1 MLNGPVRV
9 APEWKELQDQLRE
22 RLELQ
27 KALPEGAEGTPLLL
41 SDRPSIVFRE
51 SCFPSYMPLFCYY
64 ATEWGNFFAS
74 FTWKRARQSRVRVW
88 SYSMEDESSVT
99 EKMYT
104 LDEHPGVL
112 IIAYVPHL
120 HLFVAYCDD
129 IHFRFFGDHTR
140 DFKLLSKM
148 SSPYSVTSLCYS
160 PDTCEL
166 ISGAIGV
173 VAFWAL
179 LMLEVPS
186 MSVTQEVCV
195 ATGEF
200 VHFLKVEPERRML
213 VALCENVIRVY
224 DYQTKAQIR
233 TFQMSQGVSLTCCA
247 AHWPQSFLYTGDLA
261 GDVKVW
267 NFDAGTR
274 VRDFKAHQSAISNV
288 IVRMAVHSFMT
299 ASLDGKL
306 KEWNLTTCE
315 LLRRVDIGEEVFQ
328 MQFLNE
334 ETFFLR
340 TQYTFSIRMVNN
352 FYQLF
357 SRSKSS
363 LKRLVRVQC
372 GPDRARLLATTEDG
386 VLRFLSPVTG
396 EMLFVTWPFQLLE
409 KALDYVYDPDREEL
423 LVTMGT
429 SDIYVLDTT
438 KNPCPAKYIL
448 HTTDSMDDKVL
459 CLAYSRLDLD
469 GRATSFIF
477 SGFKS
482 GKVRSVTQQLYR
494 MGSRKLHDG
503 NVVALSSLSGSGHLP
518 YHSRE
523 ASFLC
528 SYGLD
533 EYIILSEVILKKNS
547 LLEVL
552 PLVVIP
558 STNCRIN
565 ILLLIPGYICALT
578 EQNRVRLWRQAAL
591 VPGAK
596 NPFWNE
602 TAAMHSSTITS
613 FDYCHALGLLVT
625 GGSDGSV
632 RIWDL
637 LGKMLVDFD
646 TTLKFSRVCFANQR
660 GDLVVGCSTDIYF
673 ISCVTYLPRKPL
685 ARLLTQR
692 VRDDAVERPLPFLPR
707 FLLTFDIVFVPKYLQ
722 VGKQAKKFERM
733 EPLTNHKEVVMEKNV
748 AVVVEFVGRDGGVF
762 PGPDFYGLPPPPPK
776 ETLPEFAV
784 EYQLISQPP
793 LRLSLEK
800 KLAPP
805 PPYRGLPRMVQQLP
819 LLQTIRFQQGHSWPI
834 APDGY
839 VPNSV
844 IRAHLFPKGTPPDLW
859 CPLLPTRDPLPRR
872 KLVKI
877 QMPEWDTSELMEK
890 ARKKKAQK
898 MKQTPSG
905 TRAHRDLLA
914 EIMNK
919 RWLRH
924 KPSDT
929 TLPAIMKAI
938 LNLMDD
944 VPYSTYLL
952 CTSALVQLS
961 ESYALPSSIQ
971 EVAFER
977 LIQDTT
983 HKEVR
988 MRLAA
993 WEALG
998 KMDLLGEQEVVPLA
1012 QALMDENKKVRDLA
1026 RSLLD
1031 SVAGIT
1037 DKFVLKQ
1044 EMQHQATAHL
1054 EDLVLSQKERAAF
1067 PRRVRAAGIVAS
1079 SKDEAIYALTEGT
1092 ERLMTCV
1099 ENQLTANLFLMSE
1112 YPLPEAQF
1120 LGHPAPPRHRRIS
1133 GKLAEEYGEPEGL
1146 EAGQARWMGVFGRSG
1161 RKEVEARAIT
1171 EEAKQ
1176 PSPRKLPRIQ
1186 QARGKGV
1193 TMAPFPEAPESSS
1206 SPSRHTTS
1214 ASGSP
1219 TTSSG
1224 SSGTRELRAAKKA
1237 QREKEKLRQARAP
1250 PSAPQEVHRLRKLRK
1265 RAQPILL
1272 QRRDTRTQ
1280 LYSEMLKSTKV
1291 RKETSAPSA
1300 VVPPAKPKAG
1310 GSLIQAKSSPV
1321 EPPTL
1326 PPGPPGPPGPPSAP
1340 WPPGPPSAP
1349 WPPGPPSAPG
1359 PPPKGIL
1366 IDPKQQYAADK
1377 SNWRNDL
1384 YKLMML
1390 RISPSVEGRTVGEDF
1405 LASAQK
1411 ALAGQ
1416 RLSWELLA
1424 DLRQALLSSQEKLS
1438 TEPPAWRKYMD
1449 DFVKLSLKES
1459 WLQPSEES
1467 LEAVLA
1473 VRTAEDRTS
1482 SSSEPDEPSQDE
1494 AEKGPRGRA
1503 TVAKKKSRRHRG
1515 AKVGKL
1521 LQGASEKEAKR
1532 VAKLSAKWG
1541 ARMEEFS
1548 KGKQESVTRAGEQ
1561 ELAWSKE
1568 QVPARAKERDRPLEK
1583 EPSRGRARGAE
1594 SWRRKEPE
1602 AAERGGKEGAVQKA
1616 EGWPAGE
1623 EEEEEEEEAERA
1635 QEELPSVEEL
1645 PLPVGSQRILTR
1657 LSEDTLT
1664 KMRVEVKARMMEELK
1679 ARALHE
1685 ALGRVREIALA
1696 EARQAA
1702 LAEAKGRALLRAQ
1715 KKALAEA
1722 WEKVL
1727 VEAQQTVMEEAME
1740 RALEEAK
1747 RIVQAEGLEGDVA
1760 EERLQELVPVIAEQ
1774 LAKER
1779 ALELAMSAKVE
1790 VDEARVLE
1798 LAEEEAIEIDEA
1810 RLLELAEER
1819 AQELAEIRA
1828 RELAEAAMLEMPEE
1842 RLLELVEVRAQLLAQ
1857 AKLMETQLEQEEEE
1871 WAEKRAPFFDKEK
1884 VGFPETVDDESIWL
1898 LSDDEREA
1906 LVTLWE
1912 MGQALEAEAE
1922 LTEQAQL
1929 LLELLTQPEKLQRRD
1944 SATFQTL
1951 FRLVSLVE
1959 VPSTAHLQ
1967 ETADAVL
1974 QKAEDLLKEAEQR
1987 QEPLSEEQQSVLGQ
2001 LREVVEAHKPW
2012 NASPRQYGARM
2023 KKLFK
2028 SVQAVLRARNLKQRL
2043 TNNAWLQ
2050 AWQQK
2055 AEKAWAQ
2062 EEGREERW
2070 KERWEERRKEGRE
2083 ERRKEGR
2090 EERRKEGREERQE
2103 ERWKEGREE
2112 RRKEGREERQE
2123 ERRKEGRE
2131 ERWEEGREERQ
2142 EERWKEGREERWEE
2156 GREERQEERQ
2166 GKRQEQRWEE
2176 RQKKDRRAWL
2186 KKNLRQAFGKFQA
2199 EHERAQRARQE
2210 QLHRER
2216 CLKFRSRPIVL
2227 GFAEGEA
2234 GAKGRAEERRGEGP
2248 EADRWPGGQKSSLRK
2263 QVAARDHGKLT
2274 WSLGQQW
2281 EKAWH
2286 AFLQMEK
2293 LSPAL
2298 GTPQPTGYRLPKD
2311 SLYKTTK
2318 PTRRLHRKMLRRGGR
2333 QHIFRLDETS
2343 AVDWEAFMGLYL
2355 SIASMKEEGVAP
2367 ARWQK
2372 QAATLLDLYG
2382 VSNPLVRAMIQQL
2395 LMGDHRQ
2402 RRYVPSSCLRLKRQ
2416 QADLGQRIL
2425 YEMIVHSAQLRPPQ
2439 PVFHHVIPLSYQNNV
2454 QPFKMQGITHF
2465 GPLSLKWKT
2474 SFPRGRLPRLS
2485 LYVYSHP
2492 SSSS

>member
-1 MLNGPVRV
+1 MKTELMPAIHISQAATREGASRDRMLKGPVRV
-9 APEWKELQDQLRE
+9 APQWKELQNQLRG

-27 KALPEGAEGTPLLL
+27 KALPEGAEGIPFLL

-74 FTWKRARQSRVRVW
+74 FTWRRAKRSRVRVW

-112 IIAYVPHL
+112 TITYVPHV

-160 PDTCEL
+160 PETCEL

-173 VAFWAL
+173 VAFWTF

-200 VHFLKVEPERRML
+200 VHFLRVEQERRML
-213 VALCENVIRVY
+213 VALCENIIRVY

-247 AHWPQSFLYTGDLA
+247 AYWPQSFLYTGDLA

-267 NFDAGTR
+267 NFDTGTH
-274 VRDFKAHQSAISNV
+274 VNQFKAHQSAISN
-288 IVRMAVHSFMT
+288 IIIRIAVHSFMT
-299 ASLDGKL
+299 ASLDGML

-334 ETFFLR
+334 QTFFLR
-340 TQYTFSIRMVNN
+340 TQYTFSIRTVNN

-357 SRSKSS
+357 NRSKST

-372 GPDRARLLATTEDG
+372 GPDKARILATTEDG
-386 VLRFLSPVTG
+386 VIRFLSPVTG

-459 CLAYSRLDLD
+459 CLAYSRLDLN
-469 GRATSFIF
+469 GRTTSFIF

-503 NVVALSSLSGSGHLP
+503 NVVALSSLSGLGYLS

-591 VPGAK
+591 VPGEK
-596 NPFWNE
+596 NPFWKE

-613 FDYCHALGLLVT
+613 FDYCHTLGILVT

-632 RIWDL
+632 RIWDI

-673 ISCVTYLPRKPL
+673 ISCVTYLPKKHL
-685 ARLLTQR
+685 TSLLTHR
-692 VRDDAVERPLPFLPR
+692 VRDDVVEYPLPFLPR

-733 EPLTNHKEVVMEKNV
+733 EPLTNHKEVLIEKGV
-748 AVVVEFVGRDGGVF
+748 AKVVEFVGRDVSVF

-784 EYQLISQPP
+784 EYQLISQPTLGP
-793 LRLSLEK
+793 SLEK

-805 PPYRGLPRMVQQLP
+805 PPYRGLPRMVEHVP
-819 LLQTIRFQQGHSWPI
+819 LLQTLRFQEGHSWPI

-844 IRAHLFPKGTPPDLW
+844 IRAQLFPKGTPPDLW
-859 CPLLPTRDPLPRR
+859 CPLLSSRDPLPKR

-877 QMPEWDTSELMEK
+877 QMPEWDTSEVVEK

-898 MKQTPSG
+898 MKQTPSA
-905 TRAHRDLLA
+905 TRGHRDLLA
-914 EIMNK
+914 EIMTK
-919 RWLRH
+919 PWLRH

-929 TLPAIMKAI
+929 SLPSVMKAI

-961 ESYALPSSIQ
+961 ESYTLPSSIQ

-1012 QALMDENKKVRDLA
+1012 RALMDENRKVRDLA

-1044 EMQHQATAHL
+1044 EMQRLVATSL
-1054 EDLVLSQKERAAF
+1054 EDLRVLSQKERAAF
-1067 PRRVRAAGIVAS
+1067 PRRVRAAGIVAD
-1079 SKDEAIYALTEGT
+1079 SKDEAVYALTEGT

-1112 YPLPEAQF
+1112 YPPPEAQL
-1120 LGHPAPPRHRRIS
+1120 LGHPPPSRRRRIS
-1133 GKLAEEYGEPEGL
+1133 GKAAEEYGEPEGP
-1146 EAGQARWMGVFGRSG
+1146 EAGQARWLGLFGRSG
-1161 RKEVEARAIT
+1161 RKEAEVRATT

-1176 PSPRKLPRIQ
+1176 TSPRKLPRIQ

-1193 TMAPFPEAPESSS
+1193 AIMPSPEVPESSS
-1206 SPSRHTTS
+1206 SSSPSQRTTS
-1214 ASGSP
+1214 TSGSP

-1224 SSGTRELRAAKKA
+1224 SSNTRELRAAKKA
-1237 QREKEKLRQARAP
+1237 QREKERLRHPKVPATSSQD
-1250 PSAPQEVHRLRKLRK
+1250 VHRLRKLRK

-1280 LYSEMLKSTKV
+1280 LYTEMLKSMKV
-1291 RKETSAPSA
+1291 RKEQSAPA
-1300 VVPPAKPKAG
+1300 VVVPPAKPKAG
-1310 GSLIQAKSSPV
+1310 SSLIQAKPSPV

-1326 PPGPPGPPGPPSAP
+1326 PPGPPGPTT
-1340 WPPGPPSAP
+1340 
-1349 WPPGPPSAPG
+1349 
-1359 PPPKGIL
+1359 KGIL
-1366 IDPKQQYAADK
+1366 IDPKQQYADSK

-1390 RISPSVEGRTVGEDF
+1390 RIAPSVEGRTVGEDF
-1405 LASAQK
+1405 LASARI

-1416 RLSWELLA
+1416 KLSWELLTN
-1424 DLRQALLSSQEKLS
+1424 LSQALLSSQEKLT
-1438 TEPPAWRKYMD
+1438 TETPAWKKYMD
-1449 DFVKLSLKES
+1449 DFIKLSLKES
-1459 WLQPSEES
+1459 WLKSSVES
-1467 LEAVLA
+1467 LETVVA
-1473 VRTAEDRTS
+1473 VRTAGDMP
-1482 SSSEPDEPSQDE
+1482 SSSETDELSQDE
-1494 AEKGPRGRA
+1494 AEKELQEEAEERA
-1503 TVAKKKSRRHRG
+1503 TVAEKKRLQQRG
-1515 AKVGKL
+1515 AKEGKL
-1521 LQGASEKEAKR
+1521 LQVASEKEAR
-1532 VAKLSAKWG
+1532 RMAKLSEKWG
-1541 ARMEEFS
+1541 ARMEDVS
-1548 KGKQESVTRAGEQ
+1548 KRRQESVARAREQ
-1561 ELAWSKE
+1561 ELARSKE
-1568 QVPARAKERDRPLEK
+1568 QLPARGKEREHLEKEK
-1583 EPSRGRARGAE
+1583 EPSGGRARGAE
-1594 SWRRKEPE
+1594 PLRRKERE
-1602 AAERGGKEGAVQKA
+1602 ATERRGKEVTVHKA
-1616 EGWPAGE
+1616 GQPAGKA
-1623 EEEEEEEEAERA
+1623 EEEAEEVEEAERS
-1635 QEELPSVEEL
+1635 QEELLSMEEL
-1645 PLPVGSQRILTR
+1645 QKKPLLTDSERILTQ
-1657 LSEDTLT
+1657 LSEDTLNE
-1664 KMRVEVKARMMEELK
+1664 MRTEGKARIMEELK
-1679 ARALHE
+1679 ARALQE
-1685 ALGRVREIALA
+1685 ALETIKKGTLAEARQIALA
-1696 EARQAA
+1696 EAKDQ
-1702 LAEAKGRALLRAQ
+1702 ALLEAR
-1715 KKALAEA
+1715 KKALVEA

-1727 VEAQQTVMEEAME
+1727 AEAHQKALEEVME
-1740 RALEEAK
+1740 RALEEAEK
-1747 RIVQAEGLEGDVA
+1747 IVQAEGLEGNMA
-1760 EERLQELVPVIAEQ
+1760 EERLQELVLVIAEE

-1779 ALELAMSAKVE
+1779 VMELAMLAEVE

-1798 LAEEEAIEIDEA
+1798 LAEEEAIEIDEV
-1810 RLLELAEER
+1810 RLLELAEARARELAETR
-1819 AQELAEIRA
+1819 AQELAEA
-1828 RELAEAAMLEMPEE
+1828 TMLEMPEE
-1842 RLLELVEVRAQLLAQ
+1842 RLLELAEVRAQLLAQ
-1857 AKLMETQLEQEEEE
+1857 VKLMEKQLEQEEEE
-1871 WAEKRAPFFDKEK
+1871 WAEKRALFFDKEK
-1884 VGFPETVDDESIWL
+1884 VGSPEALDDKGIWL
-1898 LSDDEREA
+1898 LSEDEREA

-1912 MGQALEAEAE
+1912 MDQAPEAEAE
-1922 LTEQAQL
+1922 LTAQAQL
-1929 LLELLTQPEKLQRRD
+1929 LLEVLTQPEKLQRRD
-1944 SATFQTL
+1944 SATFQNL
-1951 FRLVSLVE
+1951 FRVASLVR

-1967 ETADAVL
+1967 EMVDALL
-1974 QKAEDLLKEAEQR
+1974 QKAEDLLKEAEER
-1987 QEPLSEEQQSVLGQ
+1987 QDSLSEEQLSVLGR
-2001 LREVVEAHKPW
+2001 LKEAVEAHKPW

-2023 KKLFK
+2023 KRLFK
-2028 SVQAVLRARNLKQRL
+2028 SVLAVLQARNLKRRL
-2043 TNNAWLQ
+2043 TSNDWLQ
-2050 AWQQK
+2050 GWQWK
-2055 AEKAWAQ
+2055 VEKAWT
-2062 EEGREERW
+2062 
-2070 KERWEERRKEGRE
+2070 
-2083 ERRKEGR
+2083 
-2090 EERRKEGREERQE
+2090 QE
-2103 ERWKEGREE
+2103 ER
-2112 RRKEGREERQE
+2112 REERQE
-2123 ERRKEGRE
+2123 ERRE
-2131 ERWEEGREERQ
+2131 
-2142 EERWKEGREERWEE
+2142 
-2156 GREERQEERQ
+2156 
-2166 GKRQEQRWEE
+2166 
-2176 RQKKDRRAWL
+2176 KDQRAWL
-2186 KKNLRQAFGKFQA
+2186 RKKLRQAFGKFQA
-2199 EHERAQRARQE
+2199 EQERAQQE
-2210 QLHRER
+2210 RREQQRRER

-2227 GFAEGEA
+2227 GFPEGAEGKE
-2234 GAKGRAEERRGEGP
+2234 GRVQEQGQREEEWGEGL
-2248 EADRWPGGQKSSLRK
+2248 EAARLAGGLKSSLRK
-2263 QVAARDHGKLT
+2263 ERAARDHGKLT
-2274 WSLGQQW
+2274 WSMGQQW

-2286 AFLQMEK
+2286 AFLQTEE

-2298 GTPQPTGYRLPKD
+2298 AAPQPKGYRLPKD

-2333 QHIFRLDETS
+2333 QHIFRLDE
-2343 AVDWEAFMGLYL
+2343 AKGVDWETFMGLYL
-2355 SIASMKEEGVAP
+2355 SIASMKEEGVA
-2367 ARWQK
+2367 AAAWQE

-2382 VSNPLVRAMIQQL
+2382 MSNPLVRAMIQQL
-2395 LMGDHRQ
+2395 LVGDHRQ
-2402 RRYVPSSCLRLKRQ
+2402 RKYVPSSCWRLKRA
-2416 QADLGQRIL
+2416 QADLGQRVL
-2425 YEMIVHSAQLRPPQ
+2425 YEMIVHSARLQPPQ
-2439 PVFHHVIPLSYQNNV
+2439 PTFHHVIPLSYQNNV
-2454 QPFKMQGITHF
+2454 QPFKMQGVTHF
-2465 GPLSLKWKT
+2465 GPLYLKWKT
-2474 SFPRGRLPRLS
+2474 FFPKGKLPKLS

-2492 SSSS
+2492 SS

>member
-1 MLNGPVRV
+1 MRTEPMPAIHISQAATREDASRDRMLKGPVRV
-9 APEWKELQDQLRE
+9 APQWKELQNQLRG

-27 KALPEGAEGTPLLL
+27 K
-41 SDRPSIVFRE
+41 
-51 SCFPSYMPLFCYY
+51 
-64 ATEWGNFFAS
+64 
-74 FTWKRARQSRVRVW
+74 VRVW

-112 IIAYVPHL
+112 TITYVPHV

-160 PDTCEL
+160 PETCEL

-173 VAFWAL
+173 VAFWTF

-200 VHFLKVEPERRML
+200 VHFLRVEQERRML
-213 VALCENVIRVY
+213 VALCENIIRVY
-224 DYQTKAQIR
+224 DYQTKAQIC

-247 AHWPQSFLYTGDLA
+247 AYWPQSFLYTGDLA

-267 NFDAGTR
+267 NFDTGTH
-274 VRDFKAHQSAISNV
+274 VNHFKAHQSAISNV
-288 IVRMAVHSFMT
+288 IIRIAVHSFMT
-299 ASLDGKL
+299 ASLDGML

-334 ETFFLR
+334 QTFFLR
-340 TQYTFSIRMVNN
+340 TQYTFSIRTVNN

-357 SRSKSS
+357 NRSKST
-363 LKRLVRVQC
+363 LKGLVRVKC
-372 GPDRARLLATTEDG
+372 GPDKARILATTEDG
-386 VLRFLSPVTG
+386 VIRFLSPVTG

-448 HTTDSMDDKVL
+448 RTTDSMDDKVL
-459 CLAYSRLDLD
+459 CLAYSRLDLN
-469 GRATSFIF
+469 GRTTSFIF

-494 MGSRKLHDG
+494 MGGRKLHDG
-503 NVVALSSLSGSGHLP
+503 NVVALSSLSGSGYLS

-547 LLEVL
+547 LLELL
-552 PLVVIP
+552 PLVIIP

-591 VPGAK
+591 VPGEK
-596 NPFWNE
+596 NPFWKE

-613 FDYCHALGLLVT
+613 FDYCHTLGILVT

-632 RIWDL
+632 RIWDI

-673 ISCVTYLPRKPL
+673 ISCVTYLPRKHL
-685 ARLLTQR
+685 TSLLTHH
-692 VRDDAVERPLPFLPR
+692 VRDDVIEYPLPFLPC
-707 FLLTFDIVFVPKYLQ
+707 FLLTFDIVFVPRYLQ
-722 VGKQAKKFERM
+722 VGKQAKTFERM
-733 EPLTNHKEVVMEKNV
+733 EPLTNHKEVLIEKNV
-748 AVVVEFVGRDGGVF
+748 AKVVEFVGRDVSVF
-762 PGPDFYGLPPPPPK
+762 PGPDFYGLPLPLPK

-784 EYQLISQPP
+784 EYQLISQPT
-793 LRLSLEK
+793 LRPSLEK

-805 PPYRGLPRMVQQLP
+805 PPYRGLPRMVEHVP
-819 LLQTIRFQQGHSWPI
+819 LLQTLRFQEGHSWPM

-844 IRAHLFPKGTPPDLW
+844 IRAQLFPKGTPPDLW
-859 CPLLPTRDPLPRR
+859 CPLLSSRDPLPKR

-877 QMPEWDTSELMEK
+877 QMPEWDTSEVVEK

-898 MKQTPSG
+898 MKQTPSA
-905 TRAHRDLLA
+905 TRGHRDLLA
-914 EIMNK
+914 EIMTK
-919 RWLRH
+919 PWLRH

-929 TLPAIMKAI
+929 SLPSIMKAI

-961 ESYALPSSIQ
+961 ESYTLPSSIQ

-998 KMDLLGEQEVVPLA
+998 KMDLLSEQEVVPLA
-1012 QALMDENKKVRDLA
+1012 RALMDENRKVRDLA

-1044 EMQHQATAHL
+1044 EMQRLAATSL
-1054 EDLVLSQKERAAF
+1054 EDLRVMSQKERAAF
-1067 PRRVRAAGIVAS
+1067 PRRVRAAGIVAD
-1079 SKDEAIYALTEGT
+1079 SKDEAVYALTEGT
-1092 ERLMTCV
+1092 ERLMTCI

-1112 YPLPEAQF
+1112 FPPPEAQL
-1120 LGHPAPPRHRRIS
+1120 LGQPPPSRRRRIS
-1133 GKLAEEYGEPEGL
+1133 GKAAEEYGEPEGP
-1146 EAGQARWMGVFGRSG
+1146 EAGQARWLGLFGRSG
-1161 RKEVEARAIT
+1161 RKEAEARATT

-1176 PSPRKLPRIQ
+1176 TSPRKLPRIQ

-1193 TMAPFPEAPESSS
+1193 AIMPSPEAPESSS
-1206 SPSRHTTS
+1206 SSSPSKHTTS
-1214 ASGSP
+1214 TSGSP

-1224 SSGTRELRAAKKA
+1224 SSNTRELRAAKKA
-1237 QREKEKLRQARAP
+1237 QREKEKLRHPKVPATSSQD
-1250 PSAPQEVHRLRKLRK
+1250 VHRLRKLRK

-1280 LYSEMLKSTKV
+1280 LYTEMLKSMKV
-1291 RKETSAPSA
+1291 RKEQSAPA
-1300 VVPPAKPKAG
+1300 VVVPPAKPKAG
-1310 GSLIQAKSSPV
+1310 SSLIQAKPSPV
-1321 EPPTL
+1321 EPPVG
-1326 PPGPPGPPGPPSAP
+1326 PPVGPPGAPRGPI
-1340 WPPGPPSAP
+1340 
-1349 WPPGPPSAPG
+1349 
-1359 PPPKGIL
+1359 KGIL

-1390 RISPSVEGRTVGEDF
+1390 RIAPSVEGRTVGEDF
-1405 LASAQK
+1405 LASARI

-1416 RLSWELLA
+1416 NLSWELLTN
-1424 DLRQALLSSQEKLS
+1424 LSQALLSSQEKLT
-1438 TEPPAWRKYMD
+1438 TETPAWKKYMD
-1449 DFVKLSLKES
+1449 DFIKLSLKES
-1459 WLQPSEES
+1459 WLQSSVES
-1467 LEAVLA
+1467 LETVLA
-1473 VRTAEDRTS
+1473 VRTAGEMP
-1482 SSSEPDEPSQDE
+1482 SSSETDELSQGE
-1494 AEKGPRGRA
+1494 AEKGLREEAEERA
-1503 TVAKKKSRRHRG
+1503 IVVEKRLREHG
-1515 AKVGKL
+1515 AKEGKL
-1521 LQGASEKEAKR
+1521 LQVASEKEAR
-1532 VAKLSAKWG
+1532 RMAKLSEKWG

-1548 KGKQESVTRAGEQ
+1548 KRRPESGARARDQ
-1561 ELAWSKE
+1561 ELARSKE
-1568 QVPARAKERDRPLEK
+1568 QLPARGKERERLLEK
-1583 EPSRGRARGAE
+1583 EKEREPSGGRARGAE
-1594 SWRRKEPE
+1594 PWRRKEREAPE
-1602 AAERGGKEGAVQKA
+1602 RRGKDVTVHKTGQPAGKEEEKA
-1616 EGWPAGE
+1616 QEM
-1623 EEEEEEEEAERA
+1623 EEAERS
-1635 QEELPSVEEL
+1635 QEELPSMEEL
-1645 PLPVGSQRILTR
+1645 QKKPLLTDSERILTQ
-1657 LSEDTLT
+1657 LSEDMLT
-1664 KMRVEVKARMMEELK
+1664 EMRAEGKARMMEELK
-1679 ARALHE
+1679 ARAWQKALEEIKERTLAE
-1685 ALGRVREIALA
+1685 AHQIALA
-1696 EARQAA
+1696 EA
-1702 LAEAKGRALLRAQ
+1702 KDRALLEAR

-1727 VEAQQTVMEEAME
+1727 AEAHQKALEEVME
-1740 RALEEAK
+1740 RALEEAEK
-1747 RIVQAEGLEGDVA
+1747 IVQAEGLQGNMA
-1760 EERLQELVPVIAEQ
+1760 EERLQELVLVIAEE

-1779 ALELAMSAKVE
+1779 AMELAMLAKVE

-1798 LAEEEAIEIDEA
+1798 LAEEEAIEIDEV
-1810 RLLELAEER
+1810 RLLELVEASPREKAETR
-1819 AQELAEIRA
+1819 AQELAEAII
-1828 RELAEAAMLEMPEE
+1828 LEMPEE
-1842 RLLELVEVRAQLLAQ
+1842 KFLELAEVRAQLLAQ
-1857 AKLMETQLEQEEEE
+1857 AKLMEQQLEQEEEE
-1871 WAEKRAPFFDKEK
+1871 WAEKRALFFDKEK
-1884 VGFPETVDDESIWL
+1884 VGSPEALDDKGIWL
-1898 LSDDEREA
+1898 LSEDEREA

-1912 MGQALEAEAE
+1912 MDQAPEAEAE
-1922 LTEQAQL
+1922 LTDQAQL
-1929 LLELLTQPEKLQRRD
+1929 LLEVLTQPEKLQRRD
-1944 SATFQTL
+1944 STTFQNL
-1951 FRLVSLVE
+1951 FRLVSLVRA
-1959 VPSTAHLQ
+1959 PSTAHLQ
-1967 ETADAVL
+1967 EMVDALL

-1987 QEPLSEEQQSVLGQ
+1987 QESLSEEQVSVLGR
-2001 LREVVEAHKPW
+2001 LKEAVEAHKPW

-2023 KKLFK
+2023 KRLFK
-2028 SVQAVLRARNLKQRL
+2028 SVLAVMQARNLKRRL
-2043 TNNAWLQ
+2043 TNNVWLQ

-2055 AEKAWAQ
+2055 VEKAWTQ
-2062 EEGREERW
+2062 
-2070 KERWEERRKEGRE
+2070 
-2083 ERRKEGR
+2083 
-2090 EERRKEGREERQE
+2090 
-2103 ERWKEGREE
+2103 
-2112 RRKEGREERQE
+2112 EERQE
-2123 ERRKEGRE
+2123 ERRE
-2131 ERWEEGREERQ
+2131 ERR
-2142 EERWKEGREERWEE
+2142 KED
-2156 GREERQEERQ
+2156 Q
-2166 GKRQEQRWEE
+2166 
-2176 RQKKDRRAWL
+2176 RAWL
-2186 KKNLRQAFGKFQA
+2186 RKKLKQAFGKFQA
-2199 EHERAQRARQE
+2199 EQERAQQE
-2210 QLHRER
+2210 RWEQQRRER

-2227 GFAEGEA
+2227 GFPEGAEGKE
-2234 GAKGRAEERRGEGP
+2234 GRTEERGQREEARGEGL
-2248 EADRWPGGQKSSLRK
+2248 EVNRLAGRQKSSLRK
-2263 QVAARDHGKLT
+2263 ERAARDHGKLT
-2274 WSLGQQW
+2274 WSMGEQW

-2286 AFLQMEK
+2286 AFLQMEE

-2298 GTPQPTGYRLPKD
+2298 AAPQPRGYRLPKD

-2333 QHIFRLDETS
+2333 QHIFRLDE
-2343 AVDWEAFMGLYL
+2343 AKGVDWEAFMGLYL
-2355 SIASMKEEGVAP
+2355 SIASMKEEGVA
-2367 ARWQK
+2367 AATWQE

-2382 VSNPLVRAMIQQL
+2382 MSNPLVRAMIQQL
-2395 LMGDHRQ
+2395 LVGDHRQ
-2402 RRYVPSSCLRLKRQ
+2402 RKYVPSSCWRLKTA

-2425 YEMIVHSAQLRPPQ
+2425 YEMIVHSAHLRPPQ
-2439 PVFHHVIPLSYQNNV
+2439 PAFHHVIPLSYQNNV

-2465 GPLSLKWKT
+2465 GPLYLKWKT
-2474 SFPRGRLPRLS
+2474 FFPKGKLPKLS

-2492 SSSS
+2492 SS

>member
-1 MLNGPVRV
+1 MKTELMPAIHISQAATREGASRDRMLKGPVRV
-9 APEWKELQDQLRE
+9 APQWKELQNQLRG

-27 KALPEGAEGTPLLL
+27 KALPEGAEGIPFLL

-74 FTWKRARQSRVRVW
+74 FTWRRAKRSRVRVW

-112 IIAYVPHL
+112 TITYVPHV

-160 PDTCEL
+160 PETCEL

-173 VAFWAL
+173 VAFWTF

-186 MSVTQEVCV
+186 MNVTQEVCV

-200 VHFLKVEPERRML
+200 VHFLRVEQERRML
-213 VALCENVIRVY
+213 VALCENIIRVY

-247 AHWPQSFLYTGDLA
+247 AYWPQSFLYTGDLA

-267 NFDAGTR
+267 NFDTGTH
-274 VRDFKAHQSAISNV
+274 VNQFKAHQSAISNV
-288 IVRMAVHSFMT
+288 IIRIAVHSFMT
-299 ASLDGKL
+299 ASLDGML

-334 ETFFLR
+334 QTFFLR
-340 TQYTFSIRMVNN
+340 TQYTFSIRTVNN

-357 SRSKSS
+357 NRSKST

-372 GPDRARLLATTEDG
+372 GPDKARILATTEDG
-386 VLRFLSPVTG
+386 VIRFLSPVTG

-459 CLAYSRLDLD
+459 CLAYSRLDLN
-469 GRATSFIF
+469 GRTTSFIF

-503 NVVALSSLSGSGHLP
+503 NVVALSSLSGLGYLS

-591 VPGAK
+591 VPGEK
-596 NPFWNE
+596 NPFWKE

-613 FDYCHALGLLVT
+613 FDYCHTLGILVT

-632 RIWDL
+632 RIWDI

-673 ISCVTYLPRKPL
+673 ISCVTYLPKKHL
-685 ARLLTQR
+685 TSLLTHR
-692 VRDDAVERPLPFLPR
+692 VRDDVVEYPLPFLPR

-733 EPLTNHKEVVMEKNV
+733 EPLTNHKEVLIEKGV
-748 AVVVEFVGRDGGVF
+748 AKVVEFVGRDVSVF

-784 EYQLISQPP
+784 EYQLISQPTLGP
-793 LRLSLEK
+793 SLEK

-805 PPYRGLPRMVQQLP
+805 PPYRGLPRMVEHVP
-819 LLQTIRFQQGHSWPI
+819 LLQTLRFQEGHSWPI

-844 IRAHLFPKGTPPDLW
+844 IRAQLFPKGTPPDLW
-859 CPLLPTRDPLPRR
+859 CPLLSSRDPLPKR

-877 QMPEWDTSELMEK
+877 QMPEWDTSEVVEK

-898 MKQTPSG
+898 MKQTPSA
-905 TRAHRDLLA
+905 TRGHRDLLA
-914 EIMNK
+914 EIMTK
-919 RWLRH
+919 PWLRH

-929 TLPAIMKAI
+929 SLPSVMKAI

-961 ESYALPSSIQ
+961 ESYTLPSSIQ

-1012 QALMDENKKVRDLA
+1012 RALMDENRKVRDLA

-1044 EMQHQATAHL
+1044 EMQRLVATSL
-1054 EDLVLSQKERAAF
+1054 EDLRVLSQKERAAF
-1067 PRRVRAAGIVAS
+1067 PRRVRAAGIVAD
-1079 SKDEAIYALTEGT
+1079 SKDEAVYALTEGT

-1112 YPLPEAQF
+1112 YPPPEAQL
-1120 LGHPAPPRHRRIS
+1120 LGHPPPSRRRRIS
-1133 GKLAEEYGEPEGL
+1133 GKAAEEYGEPEGP
-1146 EAGQARWMGVFGRSG
+1146 EAGQARWLGLFGRSG
-1161 RKEVEARAIT
+1161 RKEAEVRATT

-1176 PSPRKLPRIQ
+1176 TSPRKLPRIQ

-1193 TMAPFPEAPESSS
+1193 AIMPSPEVPESSS
-1206 SPSRHTTS
+1206 SSSPSQRTTS
-1214 ASGSP
+1214 TSGSP

-1224 SSGTRELRAAKKA
+1224 SSNTRELRAAKKA
-1237 QREKEKLRQARAP
+1237 QREKERLRHPKVPATSSQD
-1250 PSAPQEVHRLRKLRK
+1250 VHRLRKLRK

-1280 LYSEMLKSTKV
+1280 LYTEMLKSMKV
-1291 RKETSAPSA
+1291 RKEQSAPA
-1300 VVPPAKPKAG
+1300 VVVPPAKPKAG
-1310 GSLIQAKSSPV
+1310 SSLIQAKPSPV

-1326 PPGPPGPPGPPSAP
+1326 PPGPSGPAT
-1340 WPPGPPSAP
+1340 
-1349 WPPGPPSAPG
+1349 
-1359 PPPKGIL
+1359 KGIL
-1366 IDPKQQYAADK
+1366 IDPKQQYAASK

-1390 RISPSVEGRTVGEDF
+1390 RIAPSVEGRTVGEDF
-1405 LASAQK
+1405 LASARI

-1416 RLSWELLA
+1416 KLSWELLTN
-1424 DLRQALLSSQEKLS
+1424 LSQALLSSQEKLT
-1438 TEPPAWRKYMD
+1438 TETPAWKKYMD
-1449 DFVKLSLKES
+1449 DFIKLSLKES
-1459 WLQPSEES
+1459 WLKSSVES
-1467 LEAVLA
+1467 LETVVA
-1473 VRTAEDRTS
+1473 VRTAGDMP
-1482 SSSEPDEPSQDE
+1482 SSSETDELSQDE
-1494 AEKGPRGRA
+1494 AEKELQEEAEERA
-1503 TVAKKKSRRHRG
+1503 TVAEKKRLQQRG
-1515 AKVGKL
+1515 AKEGKL
-1521 LQGASEKEAKR
+1521 LQVASEKEAR
-1532 VAKLSAKWG
+1532 RMAKLSEKWG
-1541 ARMEEFS
+1541 ARMEDVS
-1548 KGKQESVTRAGEQ
+1548 KRRQESVARAREQ
-1561 ELAWSKE
+1561 ELARSKE
-1568 QVPARAKERDRPLEK
+1568 QLPARGKEREHLEKEK
-1583 EPSRGRARGAE
+1583 EPSGGRARGAE
-1594 SWRRKEPE
+1594 SLRRKERE
-1602 AAERGGKEGAVQKA
+1602 ATERRGKEVTVHKA
-1616 EGWPAGE
+1616 GQPAGKA
-1623 EEEEEEEEAERA
+1623 EEEAEEVEEAERS
-1635 QEELPSVEEL
+1635 QEELLSVEEL
-1645 PLPVGSQRILTR
+1645 QKKPLLTDSERILTQ
-1657 LSEDTLT
+1657 LSEDTLNE
-1664 KMRVEVKARMMEELK
+1664 MRTEGKARIMEELK
-1679 ARALHE
+1679 ARALQE
-1685 ALGRVREIALA
+1685 ALEKIKKGTLAEARQIALA
-1696 EARQAA
+1696 EAKDQ
-1702 LAEAKGRALLRAQ
+1702 ALLEAR
-1715 KKALAEA
+1715 KKALVEA

-1727 VEAQQTVMEEAME
+1727 AEAHQKALEEVME
-1740 RALEEAK
+1740 RALEEAEK
-1747 RIVQAEGLEGDVA
+1747 IVQAEGLEGNMA
-1760 EERLQELVPVIAEQ
+1760 EERLQELVLVIAEE

-1779 ALELAMSAKVE
+1779 VMELAMLAEVE

-1798 LAEEEAIEIDEA
+1798 LAEEEAIEIDEV
-1810 RLLELAEER
+1810 RLLELAEARARELAETR
-1819 AQELAEIRA
+1819 AQELAEA
-1828 RELAEAAMLEMPEE
+1828 TMLEMPEE
-1842 RLLELVEVRAQLLAQ
+1842 RLLELAEVRAQLLAQ
-1857 AKLMETQLEQEEEE
+1857 VKLMEKQLEQEEEE
-1871 WAEKRAPFFDKEK
+1871 WAEKRALFFDKEK
-1884 VGFPETVDDESIWL
+1884 VGSPEALDDKGIWL
-1898 LSDDEREA
+1898 LSEDEREA

-1912 MGQALEAEAE
+1912 MDQAPEAEAE
-1922 LTEQAQL
+1922 LTAQAQL
-1929 LLELLTQPEKLQRRD
+1929 LLEVLTQPEKLQRRD
-1944 SATFQTL
+1944 STTFQNL
-1951 FRLVSLVE
+1951 FRVASLVR

-1967 ETADAVL
+1967 EMVDALL
-1974 QKAEDLLKEAEQR
+1974 QKAEDLLKEAEER
-1987 QEPLSEEQQSVLGQ
+1987 QDSLSEEQLSVLGR
-2001 LREVVEAHKPW
+2001 LKEAVEAHKPW

-2023 KKLFK
+2023 KRLFK
-2028 SVQAVLRARNLKQRL
+2028 SVLAVLQARNLKRRL
-2043 TNNAWLQ
+2043 TNNDWLQ
-2050 AWQQK
+2050 GWQWK
-2055 AEKAWAQ
+2055 VEKAWT
-2062 EEGREERW
+2062 
-2070 KERWEERRKEGRE
+2070 
-2083 ERRKEGR
+2083 
-2090 EERRKEGREERQE
+2090 
-2103 ERWKEGREE
+2103 
-2112 RRKEGREERQE
+2112 QE
-2123 ERRKEGRE
+2123 ERRE
-2131 ERWEEGREERQ
+2131 ERPE
-2142 EERWKEGREERWEE
+2142 
-2156 GREERQEERQ
+2156 
-2166 GKRQEQRWEE
+2166 
-2176 RQKKDRRAWL
+2176 KDQRAWL
-2186 KKNLRQAFGKFQA
+2186 RKKLRLAFGKFQA
-2199 EHERAQRARQE
+2199 EQERAQQE
-2210 QLHRER
+2210 RREQQRRER

-2227 GFAEGEA
+2227 GFPEGAEGKE
-2234 GAKGRAEERRGEGP
+2234 GRVQEQGQREEEWGEGL
-2248 EADRWPGGQKSSLRK
+2248 ETARLKSSLRK
-2263 QVAARDHGKLT
+2263 ERAARDHGKLT
-2274 WSLGQQW
+2274 WSMGQQW

-2286 AFLQMEK
+2286 AFLQTEE
-2293 LSPAL
+2293 LSPVLAA
-2298 GTPQPTGYRLPKD
+2298 PQPKGYRLPKD

-2333 QHIFRLDETS
+2333 QHIFRLDE
-2343 AVDWEAFMGLYL
+2343 AKGVDWETFMGLYL
-2355 SIASMKEEGVAP
+2355 SIASMKEEGVA
-2367 ARWQK
+2367 AAAWQE

-2382 VSNPLVRAMIQQL
+2382 MSNPLVRAMIQQL
-2395 LMGDHRQ
+2395 LVGDHRQ
-2402 RRYVPSSCLRLKRQ
+2402 RKYVPSSCWRLKRA
-2416 QADLGQRIL
+2416 QADLGQRVL
-2425 YEMIVHSAQLRPPQ
+2425 YEMIVHSARLQLPQ
-2439 PVFHHVIPLSYQNNV
+2439 PAFHHVIPLSYQNNV
-2454 QPFKMQGITHF
+2454 QPFKMQGVTHF
-2465 GPLSLKWKT
+2465 GPLYLKWKT
-2474 SFPRGRLPRLS
+2474 FFPKGKLPKLS

-2492 SSSS
+2492 SS